1 LTDYNILLLSWRDW
15 LFPVLSISSVQSL
28 FVSTQ
33 RSTIQQAPRAID
45 VSVVLPTYN
54 ERDNICDLID
64 AIRREVAPV
73 GYVYEVLVVDDNSPD
88 GTAEVV
94 RRRYN
99 IDAHGEGQLPG
110 EDHTTVRLFVRT
122 QHKGLANSIR
132 DGLILAQGRTL
143 VVMDTDFNHD
153 PALIPQMVDLLR
165 YYDLVIGSRF
175 VMRGGMEDRLRYHFS
190 QLYNVFIRALF
201 QTQIQDNLSGYFAIR
216 RERLYSLAP
225 LFPAIFYGYGDYFIR
240 LLLAAWR
247 QDWKI
252 LEVPVFYILRRHGD
266 SKTGF
271 WSIFQQ
277 YTAAVLR
284 LRRDGLRV

>member
-1 LTDYNILLLSWRDW
+1 MTQQT
-15 LFPVLSISSVQSL
+15 SVN
-28 FVSTQ
+28 
-33 RSTIQQAPRAID
+33 
-45 VSVVLPTYN
+45 VSVILPTFN
-54 ERDNICDLID
+54 ERDNICDLVD
-64 AIRREVAPV
+64 AIHKQLEPA
-73 GYVYEVLVVDDNSPD
+73 GYAYEVLVVDDNSPD

-94 RRRYN
+94 RRRYRLEH
-99 IDAHGEGQLPG
+99 AGSALLPG
-110 EDHTTVRLFVRT
+110 SERGTLRLFVRT
-122 QHKGLANSIR
+122 QNKGLANSIR
-132 DGLILAQGRTL
+132 DGLLVAQGRTL

-153 PALIPQMVDLLR
+153 PAMIPQMVDLLR

-271 WSIFQQ
+271 WSVFKK
-277 YTAAVLR
+277 YTAAVLCLR
-284 LRRDGLRV
+284 LYGLKA

>member
-1 LTDYNILLLSWRDW
+1 MTPQNE
-15 LFPVLSISSVQSL
+15 V
-28 FVSTQ
+28 
-33 RSTIQQAPRAID
+33 A
-45 VSVVLPTYN
+45 VSVILPTFN
-54 ERDNICDLID
+54 ERDNICDLVD
-64 AIRREVAPV
+64 AIHRELEPT
-73 GYVYEVLVVDDNSPD
+73 GYAYEVLVVDDNSPD

-94 RRRYN
+94 RRRYQ
-99 IDAHGEGQLPG
+99 IQGAAPAPIGASSRGV
-110 EDHTTVRLFVRT
+110 VRLFVRT
-122 QHKGLANSIR
+122 QEKGLANSIR
-132 DGLILAQGRTL
+132 DGLLAAQGRTL

-153 PALIPQMVDLLR
+153 PAMIPQMVDLLR

-271 WSIFQQ
+271 WSVFKK

-284 LRRDGLRV
+284 LRLFGLSD

>member
-1 LTDYNILLLSWRDW
+1 M
-15 LFPVLSISSVQSL
+15 
-28 FVSTQ
+28 TQ
-33 RSTIQQAPRAID
+33 QNEVA
-45 VSVVLPTYN
+45 VSVILPTFN
-54 ERDNICDLID
+54 ERDNICDLVD
-64 AIRREVAPV
+64 AIHRELEPA
-73 GYVYEVLVVDDNSPD
+73 GYAYEVLVVDDNSPD

-94 RRRYN
+94 RLRYRL
-99 IDAHGEGQLPG
+99 EGAATALLPG
-110 EDHTTVRLFVRT
+110 SERGRLRLFVRT
-122 QHKGLANSIR
+122 QNRGLANSIR
-132 DGLILAQGRTL
+132 DGLLAAQGQTL

-153 PALIPQMVDLLR
+153 PVMIPQMVDLLR

-190 QLYNVFIRALF
+190 QIYNVFIRALF

-247 QDWKI
+247 QGWKI

-271 WSIFQQ
+271 WSVFKK

-284 LRRDGLRV
+284 LRLNGLNA

>member
-1 LTDYNILLLSWRDW
+1 M
-15 LFPVLSISSVQSL
+15 
-28 FVSTQ
+28 TQ
-33 RSTIQQAPRAID
+33 QNEVA
-45 VSVVLPTYN
+45 VSVILPTFN
-54 ERDNICDLID
+54 ERDNICDLVD
-64 AIRREVAPV
+64 AIHRELEPA
-73 GYVYEVLVVDDNSPD
+73 GYAYEVLVVDDNSPD

-94 RRRYN
+94 RLRYRL
-99 IDAHGEGQLPG
+99 EGAATALLPG
-110 EDHTTVRLFVRT
+110 SERGRLRLFVRT
-122 QHKGLANSIR
+122 QNRGLANSIR
-132 DGLILAQGRTL
+132 DGLLAAQGRTL

-153 PALIPQMVDLLR
+153 PAMIPQMVDLLR

-225 LFPAIFYGYGDYFIR
+225 LFPAIFHGYGDYFIR

-247 QDWKI
+247 QGWKI

-271 WSIFQQ
+271 WSVFKK

-284 LRRDGLRV
+284 LRLNGLNA

>member
-1 LTDYNILLLSWRDW
+1 M
-15 LFPVLSISSVQSL
+15 
-28 FVSTQ
+28 TQ
-33 RSTIQQAPRAID
+33 QKNVN
-45 VSVVLPTYN
+45 VSVILPTYN
-54 ERDNICDLID
+54 ERDNICDLVDSIHKELEP
-64 AIRREVAPV
+64 A
-73 GYVYEVLVVDDNSPD
+73 GYAYEVLVVDDNSPD

-94 RRRYN
+94 RRRYRL
-99 IDAHGEGQLPG
+99 EGTGVALLPG
-110 EDHTTVRLFVRT
+110 SENGTLRLFVRT
-122 QHKGLANSIR
+122 QNKGLANSIR
-132 DGLILAQGRTL
+132 DGLLAAQGHTL

-153 PALIPQMVDLLR
+153 PAMIPQMVDLLR

-190 QLYNVFIRALF
+190 QIYNVFIRALF

-271 WSIFQQ
+271 WSVFKK

-284 LRRDGLRV
+284 LRLNGLNA

>member
-1 LTDYNILLLSWRDW
+1 MQEFLAEQPQGT
-15 LFPVLSISSVQSL
+15 V
-28 FVSTQ
+28 
-33 RSTIQQAPRAID
+33 D
-45 VSVVLPTYN
+45 VSIVLPTYN

-64 AIRREVAPV
+64 AIQRELAPT
-73 GYVYEVLVVDDNSPD
+73 GYAFEVVVVDDNSPD
-88 GTAEVV
+88 GTAETV

-99 IDAHGEGQLPG
+99 LDGADLGRLPG
-110 EDHTTVRLFVRT
+110 KGTALVRLFVRT
-122 QHKGLANSIR
+122 QDKGLAKSIR
-132 DGLILAQGRTL
+132 DGLLLAQGRTL

-153 PALIPQMVDLLR
+153 PAMIPQMVDLLR

-175 VMRGGMEDRLRYHFS
+175 VMRGGMEDRLRYHLS
-190 QLYNVFIRALF
+190 QLYNVFIRALLH
-201 QTQIQDNLSGYFAIR
+201 TQIQDNLSGYFAIR
-216 RERLYSLAP
+216 REKLYSLAP

-284 LRRDGLRV
+284 LRIFGLRT

>member
-1 LTDYNILLLSWRDW
+1 M
-15 LFPVLSISSVQSL
+15 
-28 FVSTQ
+28 TQ
-33 RSTIQQAPRAID
+33 QNGVN
-45 VSVVLPTYN
+45 VSVILPTFN
-54 ERDNICDLID
+54 ERDNICDLVD
-64 AIRREVAPV
+64 AIHRELEPA
-73 GYVYEVLVVDDNSPD
+73 GYAYEVLVVDDNSPD
-88 GTAEVV
+88 GTADVV
-94 RRRYN
+94 RRRYA
-99 IDAHGEGQLPG
+99 IQGSGTAPIAAGSRGV
-110 EDHTTVRLFVRT
+110 VRLFVRT
-122 QHKGLANSIR
+122 QDKGLANSIR
-132 DGLILAQGRTL
+132 DGLLAAQGQTL

-153 PALIPQMVDLLR
+153 PAMIPQMVDLLR

-190 QLYNVFIRALF
+190 QFYNIFIRALF

-216 RERLYSLAP
+216 RARLYSLAP

-247 QDWKI
+247 LDWKI

-271 WSIFQQ
+271 WSVFKK

-284 LRRDGLRV
+284 LRLYGLNA

>member
-1 LTDYNILLLSWRDW
+1 M
-15 LFPVLSISSVQSL
+15 
-28 FVSTQ
+28 TQ
-33 RSTIQQAPRAID
+33 QNEVA
-45 VSVVLPTYN
+45 VSVILPTFN
-54 ERDNICDLID
+54 ERDNICDLVD
-64 AIRREVAPV
+64 AIHRELEPA
-73 GYVYEVLVVDDNSPD
+73 GYAYEVLVVDDNSPD

-94 RRRYN
+94 RLRYRL
-99 IDAHGEGQLPG
+99 EGAATALLPG
-110 EDHTTVRLFVRT
+110 SERGRLRLFVRT
-122 QHKGLANSIR
+122 QNRGLANSIR
-132 DGLILAQGRTL
+132 DGLLAAQGQTL

-153 PALIPQMVDLLR
+153 PAMIPQMVDLLR

-247 QDWKI
+247 QGWKI

-271 WSIFQQ
+271 WSVFKK

-284 LRRDGLRV
+284 LRLNGLNA

>member
-1 LTDYNILLLSWRDW
+1 M
-15 LFPVLSISSVQSL
+15 
-28 FVSTQ
+28 Q
-33 RSTIQQAPRAID
+33 RPSAQQARGSVD

-64 AIRREVAPV
+64 AIRRELTPT

-99 IDAHGEGQLPG
+99 IDAHGAGSLPG
-110 EDHTTVRLFVRT
+110 DDRITVRLVVRT
-122 QHKGLANSIR
+122 QDKGLANSIR

-153 PALIPQMVDLLR
+153 PAMIPQMVDLLR

-216 RERLYSLAP
+216 RDRLYSLAP
-225 LFPAIFYGYGDYFIR
+225 LFSAIFYGYGDYFIR

-247 QDWKI
+247 QGWSI

-284 LRRDGLRV
+284 LRIHGLQ

>member
-1 LTDYNILLLSWRDW
+1 M
-15 LFPVLSISSVQSL
+15 
-28 FVSTQ
+28 TQ
-33 RSTIQQAPRAID
+33 QNEVA
-45 VSVVLPTYN
+45 VSVILPTFN
-54 ERDNICDLID
+54 ERDNICDLVDVIH
-64 AIRREVAPV
+64 RELEPA
-73 GYVYEVLVVDDNSPD
+73 GYAYEVLVVDDNSPD

-94 RRRYN
+94 RLRYRL
-99 IDAHGEGQLPG
+99 EGAATALLPG
-110 EDHTTVRLFVRT
+110 SERGRLRLFVRT
-122 QHKGLANSIR
+122 QNRGLANSIR
-132 DGLILAQGRTL
+132 DGLLAAQGQTL

-153 PALIPQMVDLLR
+153 PAMIPQMVDLLR

-225 LFPAIFYGYGDYFIR
+225 LFPAIFHGYGDYFIR

-247 QDWKI
+247 QGWKI

-271 WSIFQQ
+271 WSVFKK

-284 LRRDGLRV
+284 LRLNGLNA